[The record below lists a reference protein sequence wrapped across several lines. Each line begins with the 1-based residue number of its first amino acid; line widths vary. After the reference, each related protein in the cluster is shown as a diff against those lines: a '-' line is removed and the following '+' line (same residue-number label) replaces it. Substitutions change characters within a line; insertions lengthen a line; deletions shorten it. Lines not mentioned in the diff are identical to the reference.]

1 VRNPA
6 SIINLKTN
14 FLFNLVKL
22 LGAFILFVILGIVA
36 KVFPYYHLE
45 TVILALIIGVTLWFY
60 RLKYKGK
67 LKSHGTVIE
76 AVMRINVFNHK
87 VIKISVN
94 SGNENIVFRYT
105 GKSDSIDFEDNNLAF
120 RMRLLAEF
128 KKNRKCVVE
137 LFDN

>member
-1 VRNPA
+1 MRNPA

-22 LGAFILFVILGIVA
+22 LSAFILFVILGIVA

-45 TVILALIIGVTLWFY
+45 TVILALIIGVTVWFY

-67 LKSHGTVIE
+67 LESHGTVIE
-76 AVMRINVFNHK
+76 AVMKINVFNHK
-87 VIKISVN
+87 VIKISVDC
-94 SGNENIVFRYT
+94 GNENIVFRYT
-105 GKSDSIDFEDNNLAF
+105 GTSDSIDFEDSKLAF

-128 KKNRKCVVE
+128 KKDRKCVVE